1 VSTTADNGRGWRTI
15 DLSASPAFQR
25 VAGGE
30 SRREEIAPG
39 VIVQREAGGLRMAWR
54 ERASN
59 AASIV
64 APPPIVLRPASELIQ
79 TPKPTEW
86 LVQGWIERGAFCM
99 LNGAPASGKSFIALS
114 WGLAIATGC
123 GTWFGHATRRG
134 PVIYLC
140 GEGHRGAARRMRGWS
155 DYHGIALDDAPL
167 FVSDRAF
174 PLDQAVEAH
183 AAGEVIQAAADQ
195 CGMAPELIVFDTTAR
210 HFGGD
215 ENSAQEAGALIAHA
229 AEMGA
234 RWGACVLL
242 VHHSGHGATDRARGS
257 SAFRAACDT
266 EMLAKREGE
275 DGRIVLR
282 TMKAKDHDEPEPLA
296 LELVGL
302 ALPWLRE
309 DGTPDTTAILRP
321 HAGGVPAP
329 SESSAPKPAAGKN
342 QHRALE
348 VLRAMQ
354 DQQRRTL
361 EAAGYDGAQ
370 ARVLTAEWRDRCALD
385 RNRWGETFKGL
396 QERGAIEV
404 DGPHV
409 RLVEP

>member
-1 VSTTADNGRGWRTI
+1 MSATADNGRGGLSI

-25 VAGGE
+25 VAAGD

-39 VIVQREAGGLRMAWR
+39 VIVQREAGGLRLVVR
-54 ERASN
+54 DRPASAA
-59 AASIV
+59 AASG
-64 APPPIVLRPASELIQ
+64 APPPMVLRLAGELISE
-79 TPKPTEW
+79 PKPTEW

-123 GTWFGHATRRG
+123 GNWFGRATRRG
-134 PVIYLC
+134 PVVYLC
-140 GEGHRGAARRMRGWS
+140 GEGHRGVARRMRGWS

-174 PLDQAVEAH
+174 PLDQAVDAH

-195 CGMAPELIVFDTTAR
+195 CGMAPELIVVDTTAR

-234 RWGACVLL
+234 RWGSAVLL

-266 EMLAKREGE
+266 EMLAKR
-275 DGRIVLR
+275 DGKNGPIELR

-296 LELVGL
+296 FELVGY

-321 HAGGVPAP
+321 HAGGVPAQC
-329 SESSAPKPAAGKN
+329 ESPREPAGSN
-342 QHRALE
+342 QRRALE
-348 VLRAMQ
+348 ALRSLR
-354 DQQRRTL
+354 DEQRRNL
-361 EAAGYDGAQ
+361 AAAGHDPEQ
-370 ARVLTAEWRDRCALD
+370 ACVSINDWRARANLDRSRWREVVEGLTAR
-385 RNRWGETFKGL
+385 GL
-396 QERGAIEV
+396 IRLES
-404 DGPHV
+404 PHV
-409 RLVEP
+409 VLVD